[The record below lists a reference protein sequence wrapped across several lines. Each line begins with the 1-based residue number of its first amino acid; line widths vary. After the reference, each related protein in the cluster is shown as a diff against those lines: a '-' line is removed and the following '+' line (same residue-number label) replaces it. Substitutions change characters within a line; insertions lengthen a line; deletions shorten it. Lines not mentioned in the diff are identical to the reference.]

1 MAKRFIMSANRI
13 TRKPLGGRTKQS
25 EKKVEKALRTAVQKA
40 GGIPVKMALMGT
52 RGFPD
57 QLIMMPGGRI
67 AFVECKTTGEKLKP
81 RQIVWRDWLLDM
93 GFKWHLLDHTDDIP
107 DIIKSMQ

>member
-1 MAKRFIMSANRI
+1 MSANRI

-40 GGIPVKMALMGT
+40 GGIPVKMALTGT

-57 QLIMMPGGRI
+57 QLIMMPGGCL
-67 AFVECKTTGEKLKP
+67 ALVECKTTGESLTGL
-81 RQIVWRDWLLDM
+81 QVAWRNWILDL
-93 GFKWHLLDHTDDIP
+93 GFEWHLLDHTNDIP